1 MNIELHEILIKD
13 LVENYV
19 NSDEEGVIG
28 YNGKLN
34 IRPPYQREFV
44 YKPEQRDKVIDTV
57 MKNFP
62 LNVMYWVKSGDN
74 SFELMDGQQ
83 RTISICEYFKCN
95 FPVNF
100 RYFFN
105 LTDTEKEEF
114 LNYKLMVYIC
124 EGNDKEKLD
133 DKSIDNIGFWKR
145 KAGIFREKAG
155 FIGNIMQ
162 RACTISDK
170 FKGF

>member
-13 LVENYV
+13 LVENYT

-114 LNYKLMVYIC
+114 LNYCKKESLPQKTIKEFEEKFDEWVEYC
-124 EGNDKEKLD
+124 EKLEIQ
-133 DKSIDNIGFWKR
+133 S
-145 KAGIFREKAG
+145 
-155 FIGNIMQ
+155 
-162 RACTISDK
+162 K
-170 FKGF
+170 FKLPVGAGLNNLL